1 MDQRADV
8 RYVTN
13 NYFFRS
19 HIDGLPN
26 CLRYGAPLAHV
37 RRVGARP

>member
-1 MDQRADV
+1 MDLRADV
-8 RYVTN
+8 RHVTT
-13 NYFFRS
+13 NYFLDRIS
-19 HIDGLPN
+19 MGLPN